1 MQVHLVR
8 EGEGGGLVQVE
19 ESDSKQS
26 EMNVQCEQIIST
38 HPSST
43 THQRTHIRRH
53 SFGSTARCVRSQNLG
68 TAK

>member
-38 HPSST
+38 HPAST
-43 THQRTHIRRH
+43 THTKAHIQV
-53 SFGSTARCVRSQNLG
+53 GTVLG
-68 TAK
+68 AQPDV